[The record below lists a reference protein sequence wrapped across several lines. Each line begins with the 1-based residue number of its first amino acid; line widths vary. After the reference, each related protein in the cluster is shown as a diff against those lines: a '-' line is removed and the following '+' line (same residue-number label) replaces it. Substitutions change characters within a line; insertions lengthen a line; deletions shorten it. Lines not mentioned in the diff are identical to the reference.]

1 MYINEVKL
9 YGRLGRDPELKSL
22 PSGTPVVT
30 FTMATNR
37 SWKDENGQK
46 KEQTEWHNLV
56 CFGKRAGV
64 IEKYVKKGDTLYVTG
79 RLQTRS
85 WEDKET
91 QKKMYRTEIFILD
104 FQFGDKAGSGGDGSY
119 NSAPVQTEAPKKD
132 APAQADASA
141 GGAIDYPDEEI
152 NPDDIPF

>member
-22 PSGTPVVT
+22 PNGTPVVT
-30 FTMATNR
+30 FTMATTRN
-37 SWKDENGQK
+37 WKDESGQK

-56 CFGKRAGV
+56 CFGKRADV
-64 IEKYVKKGDTLYVTG
+64 IAKYVKKGDSFYVTG

-91 QKKMYRTEIFILD
+91 QKKMYRTEIF
-104 FQFGDKAGSGGDGSY
+104 
-119 NSAPVQTEAPKKD
+119 
-132 APAQADASA
+132 
-141 GGAIDYPDEEI
+141 
-152 NPDDIPF
+152 

>member
-22 PSGTPVVT
+22 PNGTPVVT
-30 FTMATNR
+30 FTMATTR
-37 SWKDENGQK
+37 SWKDESGQK

-56 CFGKRAGV
+56 CFGKRADV
-64 IEKYVKKGDTLYVTG
+64 IAKYVKKGDSFYVTG

-91 QKKMYRTEIFILD
+91 QKKMYRTEIFVVD
-104 FQFGDKAGSGGDGSY
+104 FQFGDRKAGSDSYQSQGGEST
-119 NSAPVQTEAPKKD
+119 APRRTEESKND
-132 APAQADASA
+132 
-141 GGAIDYPDEEI
+141 AIDYPDEEI

>member
-9 YGRLGRDPELKSL
+9 YGRLGRDPELKTI
-22 PSGTPVVT
+22 PSGTSVVT

-37 SWKDENGQK
+37 TWKDDNGQK

-56 CFGKRAGV
+56 CFGKRAEV
-64 IEKYVKKGDTLYVTG
+64 IARYVKKGDSFYVTG

-91 QKKMYRTEIFILD
+91 QKKMYRTEIMITD
-104 FQFGDKAGSGGDGSY
+104 FQFGDRKGDDGSY
-119 NSAPVQTEAPKKD
+119 QNQSTEKTAPKQSNELKED
-132 APAQADASA
+132 A
-141 GGAIDYPDEEI
+141 IEYPDEEI